1 MNMLGQNNN
10 NLSDLLTN
18 ALINQNVNATGNKTS
33 GSPQFPSQNQPTMND
48 TNIDISNQLQNMPSV
63 ANQPI
68 TNIFNPI
75 GNPLIT
81 AQLFDEGN
89 YGFANPATQGTPMN

>member
-1 MNMLGQNNN
+1 
-10 NLSDLLTN
+10 
-18 ALINQNVNATGNKTS
+18 
-33 GSPQFPSQNQPTMND
+33 MND
-48 TNIDISNQLQNMPSV
+48 PQMDLTNQLQNMPSV

-75 GNPLIT
+75 GNPLLT

-89 YGFANPATQGTPMN
+89 YGFGNQTPIQQAATPMTGAAQLQQPLI